1 MDRGSSVRFCWRSKI
16 KLRDLETK
24 PEFQDARAR
33 AEACKLKGLQELK
46 DRYTARSGDWKS
58 VVWDM
63 QKFFPKQFGDDPRL
77 AIFAQQNN
85 YQLSDEDAK
94 EIRTGEQRLSFE
106 IYAMLEGKKEINGNG
121 KEH

>member
-1 MDRGSSVRFCWRSKI
+1 M
-16 KLRDLETK
+16 
-24 PEFQDARAR
+24 
-33 AEACKLKGLQELK
+33 LKGLQELK